1 MSKLIT
7 NDSVKTKWYTNKK
20 YIYKPTCLILTATN
34 KCEITDPKQKISCWM
49 KLIDLMLYKSTKPA
63 QPQSFSKHL
72 HSHLIDPPES
82 LKDLQISLSKTLEIV
97 ATLVTAVADTANKRV
112 QKIKEV

>member
-1 MSKLIT
+1 
-7 NDSVKTKWYTNKK
+7 
-20 YIYKPTCLILTATN
+20 
-34 KCEITDPKQKISCWM
+34 M

-82 LKDLQISLSKTLEIV
+82 LKGLQISLSKTLEIV

-112 QKIKEV
+112 QKSKKFKNISEALNPSECKNSPLTVSSTASA